1 MVDMPKDTRRSVA
14 SRPLPGASPG
24 STSTSAAPRLQRAGL
39 LALSLALLASCARPD
54 FSRPLPAKAAVRSA
68 EFRAGLGA
76 ALTNPFIE
84 GNRFTTLSN
93 GDEIFPAMLRSI
105 RSARQ
110 TVNMEMF
117 VFEKGDVPEQFAT
130 ALADKAREGVEVRL
144 LLDAVGAG
152 KSRRYHDEL
161 RNAGV
166 ALEIYHSVWWHDF
179 RRYNHRTHRK
189 LLIVDG
195 KVAFTGGVGL
205 ADHWKGDARG
215 PEEWRELHY
224 RVEGPIVA
232 QLQGAFMD
240 NWGHTRNEI
249 LQGSAH
255 FPPLTAQG
263 PASAQVMVSAPRRQR
278 YNAELCYHL
287 AIASARQSIRIINP
301 YFLPDRTLVEA
312 LSAAAQRGVAVQI
325 IMPGEHIDQKAVRRG
340 SRKRWPALLR
350 AGVALY
356 EYEPTMIHTKLLI
369 VDDYFVSVGSTN
381 LDPRSLRIN
390 DEANLNVLD
399 AAFAREQVRHF
410 DRDLQQATAVK
421 NEFDLNRVKDVPFE
435 TLQTPVESQL

>member
-1 MVDMPKDTRRSVA
+1 MNA
-14 SRPLPGASPG
+14 
-24 STSTSAAPRLQRAGL
+24 
-39 LALSLALLASCARPD
+39 LALACSAALLAGCARPD
-54 FSRPLPAKAAVRSA
+54 FSRPLAARASVHSP
-68 EFRAGLGA
+68 EFRAGIGA

-84 GNRFTTLSN
+84 GNRLVTLSN
-93 GDEIFPAMLRSI
+93 GDEIFPAMLAAI
-105 RSARQ
+105 RSARR
-110 TVNMEMF
+110 TINMEMF
-117 VFEKGDVPEQFAT
+117 VFEKGEVPEQFAA
-130 ALADKAREGVEVRL
+130 ALAAKAREGVEVRL

-152 KSRRYHDEL
+152 KSRRYRDDW

-166 ALEIYHSVWWHDF
+166 ELEIYHSVWWHDF

-189 LLIVDG
+189 LLVVDG
-195 KVAFTGGVGL
+195 KVGFIGGVGI
-205 ADHWKGDARG
+205 ADHWRGDAQG
-215 PEEWRELHY
+215 PEEWRDLHY

-240 NWGHTRNEI
+240 NWGHVRHET
-249 LQGSAH
+249 LQGKEH
-255 FPPLTAQG
+255 FPPLAARGSAAAQL
-263 PASAQVMVSAPRRQR
+263 MVSAPRRKR
-278 YNAELCYHL
+278 YNAELSYHL
-287 AIASARQSIRIINP
+287 AIASAQKSIRIINP
-301 YFLPDRTLVEA
+301 YFLPDRSLVEA
-312 LSAAAQRGVAVQI
+312 LCAAVKRGVSVQV

-399 AAFAREQVRHF
+399 ETFARDQVRQF
-410 DRDLQQATAVK
+410 NGDLQNATPVE
-421 NEFDLNRVKDVPFE
+421 NELNLKRAKDIPAE